1 MPKQCGFN
9 NPLLHTRPLFSPP
22 HVFFRCSTT
31 GVYFAGD
38 RFLVMVLGF
47 GILIFNMPGD
57 KNILQSEP
65 SASGL
70 KSDTVAKMDDQNPGS
85 RKEGITSGAAA
96 PFAGVAVSSSVKG
109 GVAAH
114 KAPAEQGVH
123 YSPTSCYDYHY
134 PGQNGTYSDGP
145 GHMNSSGGPYTDN
158 TGSLLYYM
166 PSYNPYASGTFMGVN
181 GQQPYFS
188 SSDAMPRYSWNSN
201 STSSFA
207 TKSATGSNGMK
218 YSDFNS
224 KRAIN
229 NTYAGNSPNYAL
241 DMKSRQQSTSTVPKS
256 VLQSQ
261 QIRSF
266 NKLASGYPSA
276 EIARGHKSSGNFSSF
291 AYQNQRLFS
300 NYAMNY
306 ASAGRLWNDNDRY
319 KSRDK
324 SYATGESEEL
334 TRGPRA
340 QSVSVHHEDEKLGS
354 SLTQD
359 KYNLQEFQ
367 TKYDHA
373 KFYVIKSYSED
384 DVHKCL
390 KYDVWSST
398 PNGNKKLD
406 AAYRDAEGKTNIFL
420 FFSVNGSGQFV
431 GVAEM
436 IGPVDYEK
444 NMDFWQLDKW
454 NGFFP
459 VKWHIVKDVPNTL
472 LRHIVLENN
481 DNRPVTYTRDTQEV
495 GLKQGLEM
503 LEIFKSYSAKTSLLD
518 DLCFYEN
525 REKLIKAKRIS
536 KEKTTGE
543 GSMSNNGV
551 MDATTSLIN
560 MTRNLSLN
568 SKG

>member
-1 MPKQCGFN
+1 
-9 NPLLHTRPLFSPP
+9 
-22 HVFFRCSTT
+22 
-31 GVYFAGD
+31 
-38 RFLVMVLGF
+38 
-47 GILIFNMPGD
+47 MPGD

-70 KSDTVAKMDDQNPGS
+70 KSSTGAKMDDQNPGS
-85 RKEGITSGAAA
+85 RKEGIPSGSAP
-96 PFAGVAVSSSVKG
+96 PFAGVSVPSVKG
-109 GVAAH
+109 GAAN
-114 KAPAEQGVH
+114 KATAGQGVN

-134 PGQNGTYSDGP
+134 PGQNGAYSDGS
-145 GHMNSSGGPYTDN
+145 GNMNSSVGSYTDSN
-158 TGSLLYYM
+158 GSLLYYM
-166 PSYNPYASGTFMGVN
+166 PSYNPYATGTFMGVD

-188 SSDAMPRYSWNSN
+188 SSDAMSCYAWNSN
-201 STSSFA
+201 STSSYG

-218 YSDFNS
+218 YSDLNS
-224 KRAIN
+224 KRTMN
-229 NTYAGNSPNYAL
+229 YTGNSPNYPL
-241 DMKSRQQSTSTVPKS
+241 DMKSRQQSASSVPKS

-261 QIRSF
+261 HIRSL
-266 NKLASGYPSA
+266 NKLGSAYQSADFAKGY
-276 EIARGHKSSGNFSSF
+276 KSSGNYSSF
-291 AYQNQRLFS
+291 AYQNQGLFS

-306 ASAGRLWNDNDRY
+306 ASGGRLWNDNDRY

-324 SYATGESEEL
+324 SFATGESEEL

-340 QSVSVHHEDEKLGS
+340 QSVNTHLEDEKMGV
-354 SLTQD
+354 SLARD
-359 KYNLQEFQ
+359 KYNLEEFK

-406 AAYRDAEGKTNIFL
+406 TAFRDAEGKANIFL

-472 LRHIVLENN
+472 LRHIILENN

-518 DLCFYEN
+518 DLSFYES
-525 REKLIKAKRIS
+525 REKLIKAKRIV
-536 KEKTTGE
+536 KENQNVGGDRTIGE
-543 GSMSNNGV
+543 GSLNSSNGSR
-551 MDATTSLIN
+551 DSTASLVN
-560 MTRNLSLN
+560 LTRNLSLN
-568 SKG
+568 S

>member
-1 MPKQCGFN
+1 M
-9 NPLLHTRPLFSPP
+9 T
-22 HVFFRCSTT
+22 
-31 GVYFAGD
+31 
-38 RFLVMVLGF
+38 
-47 GILIFNMPGD
+47 GD

-70 KSDTVAKMDDQNPGS
+70 KSDTGSKMDEQNPGS
-85 RKEGITSGAAA
+85 RKEGIPSGAAP
-96 PFAGVAVSSSVKG
+96 PFAEVSASSVKG
-109 GVAAH
+109 GVAN
-114 KAPAEQGVH
+114 KALAEQGVH
-123 YSPTSCYDYHY
+123 YSLTSCYDYQY
-134 PGQNGTYSDGP
+134 PGQKGTYSDGA
-145 GHMNSSGGPYTDN
+145 GHMNSSGSPYTDN
-158 TGSLLYYM
+158 
-166 PSYNPYASGTFMGVN
+166 N
-181 GQQPYFS
+181 
-188 SSDAMPRYSWNSN
+188 DAMSGYSWNSN
-201 STSSFA
+201 STSSYGP
-207 TKSATGSNGMK
+207 KSAAGSNGMK

-224 KRAIN
+224 KRTMN
-229 NTYAGNSPNYAL
+229 NTYAGKSPTYPL
-241 DMKSRQQSTSTVPKS
+241 DLKSRQQYTSSVPKS

-261 QIRSF
+261 HIRSLN
-266 NKLASGYPSA
+266 NKLGSGYQSA
-276 EIARGHKSSGNFSSF
+276 DFAKGYKPAGNYLSF
-291 AYQNQRLFS
+291 AYQNQGLFS

-306 ASAGRLWNDNDRY
+306 ASGGRLWNDNDRY

-324 SYATGESEEL
+324 SFGTGESEEL

-340 QSVSVHHEDEKLGS
+340 QSVNVHLEDEKKGV
-354 SLTQD
+354 SLKQD
-359 KYNLQEFQ
+359 KYNLDEFQ
-367 TKYDHA
+367 TKYDQA

-406 AAYRDAEGKTNIFL
+406 AAFRDAEGKTNIFL

-431 GVAEM
+431 GIAEM

-472 LRHIVLENN
+472 LRHIILENN

-518 DLCFYEN
+518 DLRFYEN
-525 REKLIKAKRIS
+525 REKLIKAKRVS
-536 KEKTTGE
+536 KEKNQNGERPIGE
-543 GSMSNNGV
+543 GSMSSNGS
-551 MDATTSLIN
+551 MDSTSSLIN
-560 MTRNLSLN
+560 LTRNLSLN
-568 SKG
+568 S

>member
-1 MPKQCGFN
+1 
-9 NPLLHTRPLFSPP
+9 
-22 HVFFRCSTT
+22 
-31 GVYFAGD
+31 
-38 RFLVMVLGF
+38 
-47 GILIFNMPGD
+47 MPGD

-70 KSDTVAKMDDQNPGS
+70 KSSTGAKMDDQNLGS
-85 RKEGITSGAAA
+85 RKEGIPSGSAQ
-96 PFAGVAVSSSVKG
+96 PLSGVSVKSGVAT
-109 GVAAH
+109 
-114 KAPAEQGVH
+114 KATAGQGVP
-123 YSPTSCYDYHY
+123 YSTTSCYDYHY
-134 PGQNGTYSDGP
+134 PGQNGAYSDGQS
-145 GHMNSSGGPYTDN
+145 HMNSSGGHYTDN
-158 TGSLLYYM
+158 NGSLLYYM
-166 PSYNPYASGTFMGVN
+166 PSYNPYAAGTFMGVD

-188 SSDAMPRYSWNSN
+188 SSDAM
-201 STSSFA
+201 SSFGS
-207 TKSATGSNGMK
+207 KSGTGSNGMK

-224 KRAIN
+224 KRIVN
-229 NTYAGNSPNYAL
+229 NTYAGKSTNYPL
-241 DMKSRQQSTSTVPKS
+241 DMKYRQQSTSSVPKS
-256 VLQSQ
+256 VLQAQ
-261 QIRSF
+261 HIRSL
-266 NKLASGYPSA
+266 NKLGSGYQSVDFAKGYKP
-276 EIARGHKSSGNFSSF
+276 SGNASSF
-291 AYQNQRLFS
+291 GYQNQGLFS

-306 ASAGRLWNDNDRY
+306 ASGGRFWNDNDRY

-324 SYATGESEEL
+324 SYASGESEEL

-340 QSVSVHHEDEKLGS
+340 QSVSTHVEEDKMGV
-354 SLTQD
+354 SLTRD
-359 KYNLQEFQ
+359 KYNLDAFQ

-406 AAYRDAEGKTNIFL
+406 AAFRETEGKTNIFL

-472 LRHIVLENN
+472 LRHIILENN
-481 DNRPVTYTRDTQEV
+481 DNRPVTYTRDTQDV

-518 DLCFYEN
+518 DLSFYEN
-525 REKLIKAKRIS
+525 REKLIKAKRII
-536 KEKTTGE
+536 KESQNVGE
-543 GSMSNNGV
+543 GSMSSNGS
-551 MDATTSLIN
+551 MDSTAPLVN
-560 MTRNLSLN
+560 LTRNLSLN
-568 SKG
+568 T